1 MPYRVIDVAFFMQEL
16 LMEYQILHGRI
27 SELLKEIE
35 RIKTQNRNDKATQN
49 RSRRELFESRCL
61 RLQEIKQEL
70 KELSPKERSKSGR
83 NFVEKPTD

>member
-35 RIKTQNRNDKATQN
+35 RIMTQNRNDKATQN
-49 RSRRELFESRCL
+49 GSRRELFESRCL

-70 KELSPKERSKSGR
+70 KELSPKERSQSRR

>member
-49 RSRRELFESRCL
+49 GSRRELFESRCL